1 MRFIMDR
8 DSAQQMPGRPVPLD
22 RLPWPSSIDMMPQV
36 WHALLTQLAQA
47 EEDVMKAVHIGMMI
61 ALLSPS
67 LAHAADC
74 VDAKSAKAGFILAKP
89 GIRSEFRPVA
99 GGMVSVANTYES
111 QSPQKQFLFAG
122 LIEVFRDSDTGR
134 LAMIPFSDLRKL
146 FPLKTGAKS
155 TIEFVELSPNK
166 QPKSTKTLTLVV
178 KGKETFSLGDCKY
191 NVLAVNETFK
201 NGAGETLDVFTALYA
216 PDLQAAVARRYDE
229 GTSKESVNG
238 YETIKPLAE

>member
-1 MRFIMDR
+1 MK
-8 DSAQQMPGRPVPLD
+8 SA
-22 RLPWPSSIDMMPQV
+22 S
-36 WHALLTQLAQA
+36 
-47 EEDVMKAVHIGMMI
+47 IGM
-61 ALLSPS
+61 ALAVLLPTSVA
-67 LAHAADC
+67 LAGPC
-74 VDAKSAKAGFILAKP
+74 VDAKSAKRGFILARP
-89 GIRSEFRPVA
+89 GIQSEFRPVA
-99 GGMVSVANTYES
+99 GGMVSVVNTYES

-155 TIEFVELSPNK
+155 TIEFVELSPDK
-166 QPKSTKTLTLVV
+166 QPKATKTLTLVV

-201 NGAGETLDVFTALYA
+201 NGAGETLDAFTALYA
-216 PDLQAAVARRYDE
+216 PDLQAALARRYDE